1 MVNLGMLY
9 QEGFGVPEDA
19 AQANEWFLQAAELGN
34 ETAQLNL
41 GINYA
46 EGLGVMQDFDLAEKW
61 WTIAAKQGNKDA
73 EAALK
78 ELAIIRAEKNK
89 F

>member
-1 MVNLGMLY
+1 
-9 QEGFGVPEDA
+9 
-19 AQANEWFLQAAELGN
+19 
-34 ETAQLNL
+34 
-41 GINYA
+41 
-46 EGLGVMQDFDLAEKW
+46 MQDFDLAEKW

>member
-1 MVNLGMLY
+1 M
-9 QEGFGVPEDA
+9 
-19 AQANEWFLQAAELGN
+19 
-34 ETAQLNL
+34 NL

-78 ELAIIRAEKNK
+78 ELAIIRAEMNK

>member
-1 MVNLGMLY
+1 MQHRQMN
-9 QEGFGVPEDA
+9 GFFKP
-19 AQANEWFLQAAELGN
+19 QN
-34 ETAQLNL
+34 
-41 GINYA
+41 
-46 EGLGVMQDFDLAEKW
+46 FDLAEKW

-78 ELAIIRAEKNK
+78 ELAIIRAEMNK